1 MIGYTGNVLI
11 NLNGRKYFLF
21 LSCFSFL
28 LFEKS
33 SDNFSFR
40 AIEIAVRFVKF
51 LSLLSEIVTPIVKL
65 SLHFFFLK
73 KTQIGQIYNYI

>member
-40 AIEIAVRFVKF
+40 AIEIAVRYVKF
-51 LSLLSEIVTPIVKL
+51 LSLLSEIVTPIV
-65 SLHFFFLK
+65 HFFFLK
-73 KTQIGQIYNYI
+73 KTQIGKCDRL

>member
-40 AIEIAVRFVKF
+40 AIEIAVRYVKF
-51 LSLLSEIVTPIVKL
+51 LSLLLEIVHQLYT
-65 SLHFFFLK
+65 FFLK